1 MPRQPNG
8 AGPGEFLYTPELT
21 ATTTDPDLGT
31 GGSATGGWRYVS
43 DHLVFWWALI
53 VFGTSPSA
61 GEGYYQI
68 SLPVDPV
75 TDNRRLGDGAI
86 IDASASSEIRPVAVI
101 CASAL
106 ATALSAPDMPFITDM
121 SAPAAITSALV
132 GAAAPFTWA
141 AGDQIN
147 VTGLYQVL

>member
-21 ATTTDPDLGT
+21 ATTTNPDLGT

-53 VFGTSPSA
+53 VFGTSPDP

-75 TDNRRLGDGAI
+75 TDNRRMGDGAI

-101 CASAL
+101 CGSAL
-106 ATALSAPDMPFITDM
+106 ATALSAPDMPFIADM

-141 AGDQIN
+141 SGDQIN